1 MNERMKFVLA
11 GFCVGFAELLPGI
24 SGSTV
29 AIFFGVYE
37 KIIKALS
44 AIRLKN
50 ISFNVRKLNQIFNLD
65 LMIPFIISMI
75 ISVLVFSKFILFLH
89 NEFTSIFNIILG
101 ILMIVGGYL
110 IARKEILS
118 FEFYRNLFFLIGLI
132 VSFALSN
139 LAIDSIDINLVNLIF
154 AGFIAFSFFLIPGI
168 SGSAILLIFGFYS
181 IIIESIAIL
190 NFTVLLP
197 FGIGASISLLTM
209 PKIISYLFEKNRET
223 IISFFGGLIIGT
235 GLILI
240 FY

>member
-1 MNERMKFVLA
+1 MNERIKFVLA

-29 AIFFGVYE
+29 AIFFGIYE

-50 ISFNVRKLNQIFNLD
+50 ISFNLRKLNQIFNLD

-101 ILMIVGGYL
+101 ILMIAGGYI
-110 IARKEILS
+110 IARKELIT
-118 FEFYRNLFFLIGLI
+118 FHIYRNYFFLIGLI
-132 VSFALSN
+132 VSYALSN
-139 LAIDSIDINLVNLIF
+139 LVIDSIDTNLVNLIF

-197 FGIGASISLLTM
+197 FAIGAFISLLTM
-209 PKIISYLFEKNRET
+209 PKIISYLFEKNRES

-235 GLILI
+235 GIILI
-240 FY
+240 F

>member
-29 AIFFGVYE
+29 AIFFGIYE

-50 ISFNVRKLNQIFNLD
+50 LSFNVRKLNQIFNLD

-110 IARKEILS
+110 IARKELLS
-118 FEFYRNLFFLIGLI
+118 FGIYRNLFFLIGLI

-139 LAIDSIDINLVNLIF
+139 LAIDSIDISLVNLIF

-181 IIIESIAIL
+181 IIIESIAIF

>member
-29 AIFFGVYE
+29 AIFFGIYE

-50 ISFNVRKLNQIFNLD
+50 LSFNVRKLNQIFNLD

-110 IARKEILS
+110 IARKELLS
-118 FEFYRNLFFLIGLI
+118 FGIYRNLFFLIGLI

-139 LAIDSIDINLVNLIF
+139 LAIDSIDISLINLIF

-197 FGIGASISLLTM
+197 FAIGAFISLLTM
-209 PKIISYLFEKNRET
+209 PKIISYLFEKNRES

-235 GLILI
+235 GIILI
-240 FY
+240 Y

>member
-1 MNERMKFVLA
+1 MNERIKFVLA

-29 AIFFGVYE
+29 AIFFGIYE

-50 ISFNVRKLNQIFNLD
+50 ISFNLRKLNQIFNLD

-101 ILMIVGGYL
+101 ILMIAGGYI
-110 IARKEILS
+110 IARKELIT
-118 FEFYRNLFFLIGLI
+118 FHIYRNYFFLIGLI
-132 VSFALSN
+132 VSYALSN
-139 LAIDSIDINLVNLIF
+139 LLIDSIDTNLVNLIF

-197 FGIGASISLLTM
+197 FAIGAFISLLTM
-209 PKIISYLFEKNRET
+209 PKIISYLFEKNRES

-235 GLILI
+235 GIILI
-240 FY
+240 F

>member
-1 MNERMKFVLA
+1 MNERIKFVLA

-29 AIFFGVYE
+29 AIFFGIYE

-44 AIRLKN
+44 AIKLKN
-50 ISFNVRKLNQIFNLD
+50 ISFNLRKLNQIFNLD

-101 ILMIVGGYL
+101 ILMIAGGYI
-110 IARKEILS
+110 IARKELIT
-118 FEFYRNLFFLIGLI
+118 FHIYRNYFFLIGLI
-132 VSFALSN
+132 VSYALSN
-139 LAIDSIDINLVNLIF
+139 LSIDSIDTTLVNLIF

-197 FGIGASISLLTM
+197 FAIGAFISLLTM
-209 PKIISYLFEKNRET
+209 PKIISYLFEKNRES

-235 GLILI
+235 GIILI
-240 FY
+240 Y

>member
-1 MNERMKFVLA
+1 MNERIKFVLA

-29 AIFFGVYE
+29 AIFFGIYE

-44 AIRLKN
+44 AIKLKN
-50 ISFNVRKLNQIFNLD
+50 ISFNLRKLNQIFNLD

-89 NEFTSIFNIILG
+89 NEFTLIFNIILG
-101 ILMIVGGYL
+101 IIMIVGGCL
-110 IARKEILS
+110 IARKELLAFKI
-118 FEFYRNLFFLIGLI
+118 YRNYFFLIGLI
-132 VSFALSN
+132 VSYALSN
-139 LAIDSIDINLVNLIF
+139 LAIDSIDTNLVNLIF

-197 FGIGASISLLTM
+197 FAIGAFISLLTM
-209 PKIISYLFEKNRET
+209 PKIISYLFEKNRES

-235 GLILI
+235 GIILI
-240 FY
+240 F

>member
-29 AIFFGVYE
+29 AIFFGIYE

-50 ISFNVRKLNQIFNLD
+50 ISFNLRKLNQIFNLD

-75 ISVLVFSKFILFLH
+75 ISVLVFSNFILFLH

-101 ILMIVGGYL
+101 ILMIAGGYI
-110 IARKEILS
+110 IARKELIT
-118 FEFYRNLFFLIGLI
+118 FHIYRNYFFLIGLI
-132 VSFALSN
+132 VSYALSN
-139 LAIDSIDINLVNLIF
+139 LVIDSIDTNLVNLIF

-197 FGIGASISLLTM
+197 FAIGAFISLLTM
-209 PKIISYLFEKNRET
+209 PKIISYLFEKNRES

-235 GLILI
+235 GIILI
-240 FY
+240 F

>member
-1 MNERMKFVLA
+1 MNERIKFVLA

-29 AIFFGVYE
+29 AIFFGIYE

-50 ISFNVRKLNQIFNLD
+50 ISFNLRKLNQIFNLD

-101 ILMIVGGYL
+101 ILMIAGGYI
-110 IARKEILS
+110 IARKELIT
-118 FEFYRNLFFLIGLI
+118 FHIYRNYFFLIGLI
-132 VSFALSN
+132 VSYALSN
-139 LAIDSIDINLVNLIF
+139 LLIDSIDTNLVNLIF

-197 FGIGASISLLTM
+197 FAIGAFISLLTM
-209 PKIISYLFEKNRET
+209 PKIISYLFEKNRES

>member
-1 MNERMKFVLA
+1 MNERIKFVLA

-29 AIFFGVYE
+29 AIFFGIYE

-44 AIRLKN
+44 AIKLKN
-50 ISFNVRKLNQIFNLD
+50 ISFNLRKLNQIFNLD

-110 IARKEILS
+110 IARKELLS
-118 FEFYRNLFFLIGLI
+118 FGIYRNLFFLIGLI

-197 FGIGASISLLTM
+197 FAIGAFISLLTM
-209 PKIISYLFEKNRET
+209 PKIISYLFEKNRES

-235 GLILI
+235 GIILI
-240 FY
+240 F

>member
-1 MNERMKFVLA
+1 MNERIKFVLA

-29 AIFFGVYE
+29 AIFFGIYE

-44 AIRLKN
+44 AIKLKN
-50 ISFNVRKLNQIFNLD
+50 ISFNLRKLNQIFNLD

-101 ILMIVGGYL
+101 ILMIAGGYI
-110 IARKEILS
+110 IARKELIT
-118 FEFYRNLFFLIGLI
+118 FHIYRNYFFLIGLI
-132 VSFALSN
+132 VSYALSN
-139 LAIDSIDINLVNLIF
+139 LVIDSIDTNLVNLIF

-197 FGIGASISLLTM
+197 FAIGAFISLLTM
-209 PKIISYLFEKNRET
+209 PKIISYLFEKNRES

>member
-1 MNERMKFVLA
+1 MNERIKFVLA
-11 GFCVGFAELLPGI
+11 GFCVGFVELLPGI

-29 AIFFGVYE
+29 AIFFGIYE

-50 ISFNVRKLNQIFNLD
+50 ISFNLRKLNQIFNLD

-75 ISVLVFSKFILFLH
+75 IRVLVFSKFILFLH

-101 ILMIVGGYL
+101 ILMIAGGYI
-110 IARKEILS
+110 IARKELIT
-118 FEFYRNLFFLIGLI
+118 FHIYRNYFFLIGLI
-132 VSFALSN
+132 VSYALSN
-139 LAIDSIDINLVNLIF
+139 LVIDSIDTNLVNLIF

-197 FGIGASISLLTM
+197 FAIGAFISLLTM
-209 PKIISYLFEKNRET
+209 PKIISYLFEKNRES

-235 GLILI
+235 GIILI
-240 FY
+240 F

>member
-1 MNERMKFVLA
+1 
-11 GFCVGFAELLPGI
+11 
-24 SGSTV
+24 
-29 AIFFGVYE
+29 
-37 KIIKALS
+37 
-44 AIRLKN
+44 
-50 ISFNVRKLNQIFNLD
+50 
-65 LMIPFIISMI
+65 MIPFIISMI

-101 ILMIVGGYL
+101 ILMIAGGYI
-110 IARKEILS
+110 IARKELIT
-118 FEFYRNLFFLIGLI
+118 FHIYRNYFFLIGLI
-132 VSFALSN
+132 VSYALSN
-139 LAIDSIDINLVNLIF
+139 LVIDSIDTNLVNLIF

-197 FGIGASISLLTM
+197 FAIGAFISLLTM
-209 PKIISYLFEKNRET
+209 PKIISYLFEKNRES

>member
-1 MNERMKFVLA
+1 
-11 GFCVGFAELLPGI
+11 
-24 SGSTV
+24 
-29 AIFFGVYE
+29 
-37 KIIKALS
+37 
-44 AIRLKN
+44 
-50 ISFNVRKLNQIFNLD
+50 
-65 LMIPFIISMI
+65 MIPFIISMI

-89 NEFTSIFNIILG
+89 NEFTSIFNIFLG

-110 IARKEILS
+110 RARKEVLS
-118 FEFYRNLFFLIGLI
+118 FGIYRNLFFLIGLI

>member
-1 MNERMKFVLA
+1 MNERIKFVLA
-11 GFCVGFAELLPGI
+11 GFCVGCAELLPGI

-29 AIFFGVYE
+29 AIFFGIYE

-44 AIRLKN
+44 AIKLKN
-50 ISFNVRKLNQIFNLD
+50 ISFNLRKLNQIFNLD

-101 ILMIVGGYL
+101 ILMIAGGYI
-110 IARKEILS
+110 IARKELIT
-118 FEFYRNLFFLIGLI
+118 FHIYRNYFFLIGLI
-132 VSFALSN
+132 VSYALSN
-139 LAIDSIDINLVNLIF
+139 LSIDSIDTNLVNLIF

-190 NFTVLLP
+190 NFTVLLH
-197 FGIGASISLLTM
+197 
-209 PKIISYLFEKNRET
+209 
-223 IISFFGGLIIGT
+223 
-235 GLILI
+235 
-240 FY
+240 

>member
-29 AIFFGVYE
+29 AIFFGIYE

-50 ISFNVRKLNQIFNLD
+50 LSFNVRKLNQIFNLD

-110 IARKEILS
+110 IARKELLS
-118 FEFYRNLFFLIGLI
+118 FGIYRNLFFLIGLI

-190 NFTVLLP
+190 NLTVLLP

>member
-1 MNERMKFVLA
+1 MNERIKFVLA

-29 AIFFGVYE
+29 AIFFGIYE

-50 ISFNVRKLNQIFNLD
+50 ISFNLRKLNQIFNLD

-110 IARKEILS
+110 IARKELLS
-118 FEFYRNLFFLIGLI
+118 FGIYRNLFFLIGLI

-197 FGIGASISLLTM
+197 FAIGAFISLLTM
-209 PKIISYLFEKNRET
+209 PKIISYLFEKNRES

-235 GLILI
+235 GIILI
-240 FY
+240 F

>member
-1 MNERMKFVLA
+1 MNERIKFVLA

-29 AIFFGVYE
+29 AIFFGIYE

-50 ISFNVRKLNQIFNLD
+50 ISFNLRKLNQIFNLD

-89 NEFTSIFNIILG
+89 NEFTSISNIILG
-101 ILMIVGGYL
+101 ILMIAGGYI
-110 IARKEILS
+110 IARKELIT
-118 FEFYRNLFFLIGLI
+118 FHIYRNYFFLIGLI
-132 VSFALSN
+132 VSYALSN
-139 LAIDSIDINLVNLIF
+139 LVIDSIDTNLVNLIF

-197 FGIGASISLLTM
+197 FAIGAFISLLTM
-209 PKIISYLFEKNRET
+209 PKIISYLFEKNRES

-235 GLILI
+235 GIILI
-240 FY
+240 F

>member
-1 MNERMKFVLA
+1 MNERIKFVLA

-29 AIFFGVYE
+29 AIFFGIYE

-44 AIRLKN
+44 AIKLKN
-50 ISFNVRKLNQIFNLD
+50 ISFNLRKLNQIFNLD

-101 ILMIVGGYL
+101 ILMIAGGYI
-110 IARKEILS
+110 IARKELIT
-118 FEFYRNLFFLIGLI
+118 FHIYRNYFFLIGLI
-132 VSFALSN
+132 VSYALSN
-139 LAIDSIDINLVNLIF
+139 LVIDSIDTNLVNLIF

-197 FGIGASISLLTM
+197 FAIGAFISLLTM
-209 PKIISYLFEKNRET
+209 PKIISYLFEKNRES

-235 GLILI
+235 GIILI
-240 FY
+240 F

>member
-1 MNERMKFVLA
+1 MNERIKFVLA

-29 AIFFGVYE
+29 AIFFGIYE

-44 AIRLKN
+44 AIKLKN
-50 ISFNVRKLNQIFNLD
+50 ISFNLRKLNQIFNLD

-101 ILMIVGGYL
+101 ILMIAGGYI
-110 IARKEILS
+110 IARKELIT
-118 FEFYRNLFFLIGLI
+118 FHIYRNYFFLIGLI
-132 VSFALSN
+132 VSYALSN
-139 LAIDSIDINLVNLIF
+139 LSIDSIDTNLVNLIF

-197 FGIGASISLLTM
+197 FTIGAFISLLTM
-209 PKIISYLFEKNRET
+209 PKIISYLFEKNRES

-235 GLILI
+235 GIILI
-240 FY
+240 F

>member
-1 MNERMKFVLA
+1 MNERIKFVLA

-29 AIFFGVYE
+29 AIFFGIYE

-44 AIRLKN
+44 AIKLKN
-50 ISFNVRKLNQIFNLD
+50 ISFNLRKLNQIFNLD

-101 ILMIVGGYL
+101 ILMIAGGYI
-110 IARKEILS
+110 IARKELIT
-118 FEFYRNLFFLIGLI
+118 FHIYRNYFFLIGLI
-132 VSFALSN
+132 VSYALSN
-139 LAIDSIDINLVNLIF
+139 LVIDSIDTNLVNLIF

-197 FGIGASISLLTM
+197 FAIGAFISLLTM
-209 PKIISYLFEKNRET
+209 PKIISYLFEKNRES

-235 GLILI
+235 GIILI
-240 FY
+240 Y

>member
-1 MNERMKFVLA
+1 MNERIKFVLA

-29 AIFFGVYE
+29 AIFFGIYE

-44 AIRLKN
+44 AIKLKN
-50 ISFNVRKLNQIFNLD
+50 ISFNLRKLNQIFNLD

-101 ILMIVGGYL
+101 ILMIAGGYI
-110 IARKEILS
+110 IARKELIT
-118 FEFYRNLFFLIGLI
+118 FHIYKNYFFLIGLI
-132 VSFALSN
+132 VSYALSN
-139 LAIDSIDINLVNLIF
+139 LVIDSIDTNLVNLIF

-197 FGIGASISLLTM
+197 FAIGAFISLLTM
-209 PKIISYLFEKNRET
+209 PKIISYLFEKNRES

-235 GLILI
+235 GIILI
-240 FY
+240 F

>member
-1 MNERMKFVLA
+1 MNERIKFVLA

-29 AIFFGVYE
+29 AIFFGIYE

-44 AIRLKN
+44 AIKLKN
-50 ISFNVRKLNQIFNLD
+50 ISFNLRKLNQIFNLD

-101 ILMIVGGYL
+101 ILMIAGGYI
-110 IARKEILS
+110 IARKELIT
-118 FEFYRNLFFLIGLI
+118 FHIYRNYFFLIGLI
-132 VSFALSN
+132 VSYALSN
-139 LAIDSIDINLVNLIF
+139 LSIDSIDTNLVNLIF

-168 SGSAILLIFGFYS
+168 SGSAILLIFGFYK

-197 FGIGASISLLTM
+197 FAIGAFISLLTM
-209 PKIISYLFEKNRET
+209 PKIISYLFEKNRES

-235 GLILI
+235 GIILI
-240 FY
+240 F

>member
-1 MNERMKFVLA
+1 MNERIKFVLA

-29 AIFFGVYE
+29 AIFFGIYE

-44 AIRLKN
+44 AIRLEN
-50 ISFNVRKLNQIFNLD
+50 ISFNLRKLNQIFNLD

-101 ILMIVGGYL
+101 ILMIAGGYI
-110 IARKEILS
+110 IARKELIT
-118 FEFYRNLFFLIGLI
+118 FHIYRNYFFLIGLI
-132 VSFALSN
+132 VSYALSN
-139 LAIDSIDINLVNLIF
+139 LVIDSIDTNLVNLIF

-197 FGIGASISLLTM
+197 FAIGAFISLLTM
-209 PKIISYLFEKNRET
+209 PKIISYLFEKNRES

-235 GLILI
+235 GIILI
-240 FY
+240 F

>member
-1 MNERMKFVLA
+1 MNERIKFVLA

-29 AIFFGVYE
+29 AIFFGIYE

-44 AIRLKN
+44 AIKLKN
-50 ISFNVRKLNQIFNLD
+50 ISFNLRKLNQIFNLD

-110 IARKEILS
+110 IARKELLS
-118 FEFYRNLFFLIGLI
+118 FGIYRNLFFLIGLI

-139 LAIDSIDINLVNLIF
+139 LAIDSIDISLINLIF

-197 FGIGASISLLTM
+197 FAIGAFISLLTM
-209 PKIISYLFEKNRET
+209 PKIISYLFEKNRES

-235 GLILI
+235 GIILI
-240 FY
+240 F

>member
-29 AIFFGVYE
+29 AIFFGIYE

-110 IARKEILS
+110 IARKELLS
-118 FEFYRNLFFLIGLI
+118 FGIYRNLFFLIGLI

-190 NFTVLLP
+190 NLTVLLP

>member
-29 AIFFGVYE
+29 AIFFGIYE

-50 ISFNVRKLNQIFNLD
+50 ISFNLRKLNQIFNLD

-101 ILMIVGGYL
+101 ILMIAGGYI
-110 IARKEILS
+110 IARKELIT
-118 FEFYRNLFFLIGLI
+118 FHIYRNYFFLIGLI
-132 VSFALSN
+132 VSYALSN
-139 LAIDSIDINLVNLIF
+139 LVIDSIDTNLVNLIF

-197 FGIGASISLLTM
+197 FAIGAFISLLTM
-209 PKIISYLFEKNRET
+209 PKIISYLFEKNRES

-235 GLILI
+235 GIILI
-240 FY
+240 F

>member
-1 MNERMKFVLA
+1 MNERIKFVLA

-29 AIFFGVYE
+29 AIFFGIYE

-44 AIRLKN
+44 AIKLKN
-50 ISFNVRKLNQIFNLD
+50 ISFNLRKLNQIFNLD

-101 ILMIVGGYL
+101 ILMIAGGYI
-110 IARKEILS
+110 IARKELIT
-118 FEFYRNLFFLIGLI
+118 FHIYTNYFFLIGLI
-132 VSFALSN
+132 VSYALSN
-139 LAIDSIDINLVNLIF
+139 LVIDSIDTNLVNLIF

-197 FGIGASISLLTM
+197 FAIGAFISLLTM
-209 PKIISYLFEKNRET
+209 PKIISYLFEKNRES

-235 GLILI
+235 GIILI
-240 FY
+240 F

>member
-1 MNERMKFVLA
+1 MNERIKFVLA

-29 AIFFGVYE
+29 AIFFGIYE

-50 ISFNVRKLNQIFNLD
+50 ISFNLRKLNQIFNLD
-65 LMIPFIISMI
+65 LMVPFIISMI

-101 ILMIVGGYL
+101 ILMIVGGYI
-110 IARKEILS
+110 IARKELIR
-118 FEFYRNLFFLIGLI
+118 FHIYRNYFFLIGLI
-132 VSFALSN
+132 VSYALSN
-139 LAIDSIDINLVNLIF
+139 LVIDSIDTNLVNLIF

-197 FGIGASISLLTM
+197 FAIGAFISLLTM
-209 PKIISYLFEKNRET
+209 PKIISYLFEKNRES

-235 GLILI
+235 GIILI
-240 FY
+240 F

>member
-1 MNERMKFVLA
+1 MNERIKFVLA

-29 AIFFGVYE
+29 AIFFGIYE

-50 ISFNVRKLNQIFNLD
+50 ISFNVRKLNQLFNLD

-101 ILMIVGGYL
+101 ILMIAGGYI
-110 IARKEILS
+110 IARKELIT
-118 FEFYRNLFFLIGLI
+118 FHIYRNYFFLIGLI
-132 VSFALSN
+132 VSYALSN
-139 LAIDSIDINLVNLIF
+139 LLIDSIDTNLVNLIF

-197 FGIGASISLLTM
+197 FAIGAFISLLTM
-209 PKIISYLFEKNRET
+209 PKIISYLFEKNRES

-235 GLILI
+235 GIILI
-240 FY
+240 F